1 MHSDTLPNSREARF
15 SRERDQ
21 ALHQAIAGIEK
32 AFGKGAIM
40 RLDGDPEPVE
50 VTRSGSL
57 GLDLALGCGGY
68 PRGRIVEIYG
78 PEASGKTTL
87 TLHAMAELQALGG
100 VCAFID
106 AEHALDPT
114 YAAALGVK
122 VDKLLLSQPDDGEQ
136 ALDIV
141 EMLVRSGAV
150 DMVVVDSVA
159 ALVPRDEIEGN
170 MGDAQM
176 GLHARMM
183 SKAMR
188 KLTNVVSRG
197 NVTLIFINQVRQKI
211 GVTFGPSEVTTGGNA
226 LKYYASVRLDVRRI
240 KTLVRGEE
248 AFGARTRVK
257 VVKNKLAPPFRQVE
271 FDIVFGRG
279 VNRTAEVL
287 DLAEAQ
293 GVLTRNGSW
302 YSLGETR
309 LANGRDALLTAM
321 DADPAL
327 MARILAGLRS
337 DRIPV
342 AQTAES
348 VGEA

>member
-1 MHSDTLPNSREARF
+1 MTETQ
-15 SRERDQ
+15 ERRDAVDPRGRDAALAQ
-21 ALHQAIAGIEK
+21 ALQAIEK
-32 AFGKGAIM
+32 QFGRGAIM
-40 RLDGDPEPVE
+40 RLDRDPEPVE

-68 PRGRIVEIYG
+68 PRGRIIEIFG

-87 TLHAMAELQALGG
+87 TLHALAEMQAAGG
-100 VCAFID
+100 TCAFVD

-114 YAAALGVK
+114 YAAALGVR
-122 VDKLLLSQPDDGEQ
+122 VDQLLLSQPDDGEQ

-141 EMLVRSGAV
+141 EALVRSNAV
-150 DMVVVDSVA
+150 DLVVVDSVA

-170 MGDAQM
+170 MGDAQV

-188 KLTNVVSRG
+188 KLTTVVSRSRC
-197 NVTLIFINQVRQKI
+197 TLMFINQVRQKI
-211 GVTFGPSEVTTGGNA
+211 GVTFGPTEVTTGGNA
-226 LKYYASVRLDVRRI
+226 LKYYASVRLDVRRV
-240 KTLVRGEE
+240 KTLTRAELAV
-248 AFGARTRVK
+248 GARTRVK

-279 VNRTAEVL
+279 VHRVAEVV

-302 YSLGETR
+302 YALGDSR
-309 LANGRDALLTAM
+309 LANGRDALVALLEADAALRGRVTA
-321 DADPAL
+321 L
-327 MARILAGLRS
+327 LRAE
-337 DRIPV
+337 RMVPV
-342 AQTAES
+342 A
-348 VGEA
+348 EA